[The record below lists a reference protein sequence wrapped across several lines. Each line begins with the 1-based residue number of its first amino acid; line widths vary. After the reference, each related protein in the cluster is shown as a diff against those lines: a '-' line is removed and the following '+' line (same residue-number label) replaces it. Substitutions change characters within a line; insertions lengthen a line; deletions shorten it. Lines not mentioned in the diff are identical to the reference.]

1 LLAGTRLE
9 KYSGRERDS
18 LRERNRVKERSGRE
32 RDSFWERIQVEKY
45 SGRERDSLAVGIIFV
60 HKCCTLT
67 EEIMKNKFLSLA
79 IVVVAGTMALMASCE
94 DQTAKILPTDPV
106 EIELTLK
113 QKEVVALTNRFAFDL
128 FKPVVAGE
136 GSGTNIMISPF
147 SITSALSMTLNG
159 AAGETFNAVR
169 SALRYDGQSLE
180 EINDTWRKLV
190 TEMVP
195 VDERVVMEIA
205 NSVWA
210 ENNFPVKKDFIDAL
224 KEWYLAEARN
234 FDITDPGSVD
244 IINGW
249 IEEKTHDR
257 IQNMLSSLDRD
268 LVMLL
273 INAVYFNGKWKHQF
287 DVKNTTERPF
297 FVTPGNP
304 VNVPV
309 MYQKQKFSMSR
320 PEKVTLVELP
330 YGQGNYSMVVAL
342 PDEGIALSEIVT
354 GLDAG
359 KWEEWMESLSYGP
372 TEVELY
378 MPKFRYEYKRK
389 LNDDLISLGMGRA
402 FDPGTA
408 DFSRISDEEIFI
420 SFVLHQTFIENK
432 EEGTE
437 AAAATV
443 AGFTRT
449 SLPPEPEVI
458 DINRPFL
465 YFIRE
470 TTTGTIVFMG
480 LVADPT
486 GV

>member
-1 LLAGTRLE
+1 
-9 KYSGRERDS
+9 
-18 LRERNRVKERSGRE
+18 
-32 RDSFWERIQVEKY
+32 
-45 SGRERDSLAVGIIFV
+45 
-60 HKCCTLT
+60 
-67 EEIMKNKFLSLA
+67 MKNTFLSLA
-79 IVVVAGTMALMASCE
+79 LVMAAGTTGQMTSCE
-94 DQTAKILPTDPV
+94 EQPEKTLPTEPV

-113 QKEVVALTNRFAFDL
+113 QKEVVISANRFAFDL

-136 GSGTNIMISPF
+136 EAGTNIMISPF
-147 SITSALSMTLNG
+147 SITSALSMSLNG
-159 AAGETFNAVR
+159 AAGGTYDAVR

-180 EINDTWRKLV
+180 EINDAYRRLV
-190 TEMVP
+190 TGMVP

-210 ENNFPVKKDFIDAL
+210 ENNFPVKKEFTEAL

-234 FDITDPGSVD
+234 FDVSDPGSVD

-257 IQNMLSSLDRD
+257 IQKMLSSLDRD

-287 DVKNTTERPF
+287 DTKLTTDRPF
-297 FVTPGNP
+297 YISPGNP

-309 MYQKQKFSMSR
+309 MFQKQGFAVAR
-320 PEKVTLVELP
+320 PEGVTLVELP

-342 PDEGIALSEIVT
+342 PDEGTTPAEIVSV
-354 GLDAG
+354 LDATR
-359 KWEEWMESLSYGP
+359 WEEWLTGLSYGQ
-372 TEVELY
+372 TEVMLY
-378 MPKFRYEYKRK
+378 MPKFKYEYKRK
-389 LNDDLISLGMGRA
+389 LNDDLISLGMGPA
-402 FDPGTA
+402 FVPGTA
-408 DFSRISDEEIFI
+408 DFSRISDVDVFI

-443 AGFTRT
+443 IGFTRT

-480 LVADPT
+480 LVAEPEGD
-486 GV
+486 

>member
-1 LLAGTRLE
+1 
-9 KYSGRERDS
+9 
-18 LRERNRVKERSGRE
+18 
-32 RDSFWERIQVEKY
+32 
-45 SGRERDSLAVGIIFV
+45 
-60 HKCCTLT
+60 
-67 EEIMKNKFLSLA
+67 MKSNFLSLA
-79 IVVVAGTMALMASCE
+79 LVMVAGTTGQMTSCE
-94 DQTAKILPTDPV
+94 DQPAKTLPTDPV

-113 QKEVVALTNRFAFDL
+113 QSEVVASANQFAFDL
-128 FKPVVAGE
+128 FRPVAVGE
-136 GSGTNIMISPF
+136 ERGTNIMISPF

-169 SALRYDGQSLE
+169 STLRYDVQSLE
-180 EINDTWRKLV
+180 EINDTYRRLA

-195 VDERVVMEIA
+195 VDERVIIEIA

-210 ENNFPVKKDFIDAL
+210 ENNFQVKKEFMDAL
-224 KEWYLAEARN
+224 KDWYLAEARN
-234 FDITDPGSVD
+234 FDVTDPRSVD
-244 IINGW
+244 LINGW

-287 DVKNTTERPF
+287 DSKNTTERPF
-297 FVTPGNP
+297 YITPGNP
-304 VNVPV
+304 VQVPV
-309 MYQKQKFSMSR
+309 MYQKQKFAMSR
-320 PEKVTLVELP
+320 TEKMTLVELP

-342 PDEGIALSEIVT
+342 PDEGIAPAEIVT

-359 KWEEWMESLSYGP
+359 KWEDWMESLSYGP
-372 TEVELY
+372 TEVEIY
-378 MPKFRYEYKRK
+378 MPKFKYEYKRR
-389 LNDDLISLGMGRA
+389 LNDDLISLGMGPA
-402 FDPGTA
+402 FAPGIA

-443 AGFTRT
+443 IGFTRT

-480 LVADPT
+480 LVADPA

>member
-1 LLAGTRLE
+1 
-9 KYSGRERDS
+9 
-18 LRERNRVKERSGRE
+18 
-32 RDSFWERIQVEKY
+32 
-45 SGRERDSLAVGIIFV
+45 
-60 HKCCTLT
+60 
-67 EEIMKNKFLSLA
+67 MKTTILSLA
-79 IVVVAGTMALMASCE
+79 LVMVAGITGQMTSCE
-94 DQTAKILPTDPV
+94 EQPAKTLPTDPV

-113 QKEVVALTNRFAFDL
+113 QREVVASTNRFAFDL

-136 GSGTNIMISPF
+136 EAGTNIMISPF

-159 AAGETFNAVR
+159 AADGTFDAVK
-169 SALRYDGQSLE
+169 SALRYDGQTLE
-180 EINDTWRKLV
+180 EINETYRRLD

-205 NSVWA
+205 NSIWA
-210 ENNFPVKKDFIDAL
+210 ENNFPVKKEFTDAL
-224 KEWYLAEARN
+224 REWYLAEARN
-234 FDITDPGSVD
+234 FDVSDPRSVD

-257 IQNMLSSLDRD
+257 IQKMLSSLDRD

-287 DVKNTTERPF
+287 DKKLTTGRPF
-297 FVTPGNP
+297 HLTPGNP

-309 MYQKQKFSMSR
+309 MYQKQKFSVSR
-320 PEKVTLVELP
+320 PGGVTLVELP

-342 PDEGIALSEIVT
+342 PEAGTSPAEIVT

-359 KWEEWMESLSYGP
+359 RWEAWMEGLSYGQ

-378 MPKFRYEYKRK
+378 MPKFKYEYKRK
-389 LNDDLISLGMGRA
+389 LNDDLISLGMGPA
-402 FDPGTA
+402 FAPGTA
-408 DFSRISDEEIFI
+408 DFSRISDVEVFI
-420 SFVLHQTFIENK
+420 SFVLHQAFIENK

-443 AGFTRT
+443 IGFTRT

-465 YFIRE
+465 WFIRE

-480 LVADPT
+480 LLADPEEA
-486 GV
+486 

>member
-1 LLAGTRLE
+1 
-9 KYSGRERDS
+9 
-18 LRERNRVKERSGRE
+18 
-32 RDSFWERIQVEKY
+32 
-45 SGRERDSLAVGIIFV
+45 
-60 HKCCTLT
+60 
-67 EEIMKNKFLSLA
+67 MKSNFLSLA
-79 IVVVAGTMALMASCE
+79 LVMVAGATGQMTSCE
-94 DQTAKILPTDPV
+94 DQPAKTLPTDPV

-113 QKEVVALTNRFAFDL
+113 QSEVVASANQFAFDL
-128 FKPVVAGE
+128 FRPVAVGE
-136 GSGTNIMISPF
+136 ERGTNIMISPF

-169 SALRYDGQSLE
+169 STLRYDVQSLE
-180 EINDTWRKLV
+180 EINDTYRRLA

-195 VDERVVMEIA
+195 VDERVIIEIA

-210 ENNFPVKKDFIDAL
+210 ENNFQVKKEFMDAL
-224 KEWYLAEARN
+224 KDWYLAEARN
-234 FDITDPGSVD
+234 FDVTDPRSVD
-244 IINGW
+244 LINGW

-257 IQNMLSSLDRD
+257 IQNMLLSLDRD

-287 DVKNTTERPF
+287 DSKNTTERPF
-297 FVTPGNP
+297 YITPGNP
-304 VNVPV
+304 VQVPV
-309 MYQKQKFSMSR
+309 MYQKQKFAMSR
-320 PEKVTLVELP
+320 TEKMTLVELP

-342 PDEGIALSEIVT
+342 PDEGIAPAEIVT

-359 KWEEWMESLSYGP
+359 KWEDWMESLSYGP
-372 TEVELY
+372 TEVEIY
-378 MPKFRYEYKRK
+378 MPKFKYEYKRR
-389 LNDDLISLGMGRA
+389 LNDDLISLGMGPA
-402 FDPGTA
+402 FAPGIA

-443 AGFTRT
+443 IGFTRT

-480 LVADPT
+480 LVADPA
-486 GV
+486 GVRRSEGLKV

>member
-1 LLAGTRLE
+1 MT
-9 KYSGRERDS
+9 
-18 LRERNRVKERSGRE
+18 
-32 RDSFWERIQVEKY
+32 
-45 SGRERDSLAVGIIFV
+45 
-60 HKCCTLT
+60 
-67 EEIMKNKFLSLA
+67 
-79 IVVVAGTMALMASCE
+79 SCE
-94 DQTAKILPTDPV
+94 EQPEKTLPTDPV
-106 EIELTLK
+106 EIELTFK
-113 QKEVVALTNRFAFDL
+113 QREVVASANRFAFDL

-136 GSGTNIMISPF
+136 PSGTNIMISPF

-159 AAGETFNAVR
+159 AADGTFDAVK

-180 EINDTWRKLV
+180 EINDTYRRLV

-195 VDERVVMEIA
+195 VDERVVVEIA

-210 ENNFPVKKDFIDAL
+210 ENNFRVKREFMDAL
-224 KEWYLAEARN
+224 REWYLAEARN
-234 FDITDPGSVD
+234 FDVSDPRSVD

-257 IQNMLSSLDRD
+257 IQKMLSSLDRD

-273 INAVYFNGKWKHQF
+273 INAVYFNGKWKYQF
-287 DVKNTTERPF
+287 DAKFTAERPF
-297 FVTPGNP
+297 YLTPGNP

-309 MYQKQKFSMSR
+309 MYQKQKFSVAK
-320 PEKVTLVELP
+320 PEGVTLIELP

-342 PDEGIALSEIVT
+342 PEAGKSPVEIAGT
-354 GLDAG
+354 LDAEQ
-359 KWEEWMESLSYGP
+359 WEAWMEGLYYGQ

-378 MPKFRYEYKRK
+378 MPKFKYEYKRK
-389 LNDDLISLGMGRA
+389 LNDDLISLGMGPA
-402 FDPGTA
+402 FDPGMA

-443 AGFTRT
+443 IGFSRT

-480 LVADPT
+480 LVADPE

>member
-1 LLAGTRLE
+1 
-9 KYSGRERDS
+9 
-18 LRERNRVKERSGRE
+18 
-32 RDSFWERIQVEKY
+32 
-45 SGRERDSLAVGIIFV
+45 
-60 HKCCTLT
+60 
-67 EEIMKNKFLSLA
+67 MKSNFLSLA
-79 IVVVAGTMALMASCE
+79 LVMVAGTTGQMTSCE
-94 DQTAKILPTDPV
+94 DQPAKTLPTDPV

-113 QKEVVALTNRFAFDL
+113 QSEVVASANQFAFDL
-128 FKPVVAGE
+128 FRPVAVGE
-136 GSGTNIMISPF
+136 GDTNIMISPF

-169 SALRYDGQSLE
+169 STLRYDVQSLE
-180 EINDTWRKLV
+180 EINDTYRRLA

-195 VDERVVMEIA
+195 VDERVIIEIA

-210 ENNFPVKKDFIDAL
+210 ENNFQVKKEFMDAL
-224 KEWYLAEARN
+224 KDWYLAEARN
-234 FDITDPGSVD
+234 FDVTDPRSVD
-244 IINGW
+244 LINGW

-257 IQNMLSSLDRD
+257 IQNMLLSLDRD

-287 DVKNTTERPF
+287 DSKNTAERPF
-297 FVTPGNP
+297 YITPGNP
-304 VNVPV
+304 VQVPV
-309 MYQKQKFSMSR
+309 MYQKQKFAMSR
-320 PEKVTLVELP
+320 TEKMTLVELP

-342 PDEGIALSEIVT
+342 PDEGIAPAEIVT

-359 KWEEWMESLSYGP
+359 KWEDWMESLSYGP
-372 TEVELY
+372 TEVEIY
-378 MPKFRYEYKRK
+378 MPKFKYEYKRR
-389 LNDDLISLGMGRA
+389 LNDDLISLGMGPA
-402 FDPGTA
+402 FAPGIA

-443 AGFTRT
+443 IGFTRT

-480 LVADPT
+480 LVADPA